1 MSRSP
6 RAIVLLFGLSFL
18 FSFAGSL
25 SAQQVV
31 FSRRVYAPRGRTYQQ
46 LWVWSASDGHLTQL
60 TQSAREH
67 RNPACTKDGSHIFF
81 TTDEDRKSTRL
92 NSSHLVISY

>member
-46 LWVWSASDGHLTQL
+46 LWVWSASDGHLTQP

-67 RNPACTKDGSHIFF
+67 RNPACSKDGSHIFF
-81 TTDEDRKSTRL
+81 TSDDVPSGWQVDRATRREE
-92 NSSHLVISY
+92 